1 MRPSGRNE
9 GLIVVVVVVDEF
21 CNFAILFIIYYG
33 GGQFIDGNK
42 ETGGIE
48 VAIEDS

>member
-9 GLIVVVVVVDEF
+9 GLIVVVVVMDEI
-21 CNFAILFIIYYG
+21 CNFILYLFIYYG
-33 GGQFIDGNK
+33 DGQFIDGNK
-42 ETGGIE
+42 EMGGIE

>member
-21 CNFAILFIIYYG
+21 CYFIILLFIYYG
-33 GGQFIDGNK
+33 GVQFIDGNK
-42 ETGGIE
+42 EMGGIE